1 MHVFEPKP
9 AHSEAHTQTP
19 TPTASTI
26 NNVSILRLRGWIG
39 FRVVSLNYKL
49 VEGLA
54 ETLLDLNS
62 GISTKEF

>member
-1 MHVFEPKP
+1 MSLNPNQHIQKP
-9 AHSEAHTQTP
+9 TLKPP

-26 NNVSILRLRGWIG
+26 NNVSILHLRGWIG

-49 VEGLA
+49 MEGLA